1 MILFTFKM
9 KVLAKANAK
18 AFLHL
23 VITVKGLLKLP
34 SLHILLKQR
43 NPSLLRKLVFGTF
56 GESLI
61 VFSRKV
67 NLLYLLSTFSPKI

>member
-1 MILFTFKM
+1 MILFTFKI
-9 KVLAKANAK
+9 KVLAKTKAK

-43 NPSLLRKLVFGTF
+43 NPSLLRNLVFGTF
-56 GESLI
+56 GESLV
-61 VFSRKV
+61 VFSTKV
-67 NLLYLLSTFSPKI
+67 NLLYLLSTSSAKV